1 MILYALS
8 VGASEDALNADD
20 LPLTYELG
28 SEPLRVLPSFAVLFG
43 FGAMGGITSVRW
55 HLRSRN
61 APTSV
66 MFVVVPSR
74 TWPFLQCTHETC
86 TLRSAGVCE
95 GRVCCGACVRGNVGA
110 VCACV

>member
-55 HLRSRN
+55 HPGSKN

-66 MFVVVPSR
+66 MFVVVPSS
-74 TWPFLQCTHETC
+74 
-86 TLRSAGVCE
+86 TL
-95 GRVCCGACVRGNVGA
+95 A
-110 VCACV
+110 VSPVYP